1 MDRAGE
7 ARRVE
12 DDAPGGPGREGASV
26 KPGSERRARNAITLD
41 SARGPREAEVDGK
54 DVLSRLAQ
62 LAAALALPTRRAAH
76 YPRAGT
82 PSMPRLNHIAVEHY
96 RAFELGLD
104 VELRPLT
111 LIYGKNNAGKSS
123 VVRLLGILHDSLAES
138 TKSPF
143 DLSGDAGGQTAFL
156 DVLNARDR
164 ELKYL
169 RLTLR
174 WDDGFEAAWRI
185 GLHEVDRLDRVR
197 VEELLV
203 TDRVESGQAR
213 PRCWYGDPRVPDVA
227 LPEGAERVETVAFVG
242 LVPLEVPP
250 LSFLFRAL
258 RARLLEVRGRVQYLS
273 AVRAK
278 SESIIEESG
287 APPDL
292 SANGKEAQ
300 EILLYDRA
308 AFTEVQ
314 TWLRE
319 EVKRDLRREAVG
331 AKRWSWLLPPIA
343 APELSIPLA
352 STGEGMTQLLPIL
365 VALAL
370 RRTPTRLDGKTYLAM
385 EEPTTHL
392 HDDLQIQL
400 ANLLARIAMADD
412 PPIVTLETHARPL
425 LLGVQLA
432 IKEGLD
438 PARVILYWV
447 EQDERGMSR
456 TEAVEFDSDGLPT
469 SRHLRTAFADE
480 RRLMRELAR
489 AHLRGKE

>member
-1 MDRAGE
+1 M
-7 ARRVE
+7 
-12 DDAPGGPGREGASV
+12 
-26 KPGSERRARNAITLD
+26 
-41 SARGPREAEVDGK
+41 
-54 DVLSRLAQ
+54 SRLN
-62 LAAALALPTRRAAH
+62 R
-76 YPRAGT
+76 
-82 PSMPRLNHIAVEHY
+82 IAVEHY
-96 RAFELGLD
+96 RAFERGLD
-104 VELRPLT
+104 LELRPLT
-111 LIYGKNNAGKSS
+111 LVYGKNNAGKSS
-123 VVRLLGILHDSLAES
+123 VVRLVGILHDSLAES

-143 DLSGDAGGQTAFL
+143 DLTGDAGGQTAFL

-169 RLTLR
+169 RLTLT

-185 GLHEVDRLDRVR
+185 GLHEVDRIDRVR
-197 VEELLV
+197 IEELLV
-203 TDRVESGQAR
+203 TDRIESGQAR
-213 PRCWYGDPRVPDVA
+213 PRCWYGDPKVPEVA
-227 LPEGAERVETVAFVG
+227 LPEGADHAKTVVFAG
-242 LVPLEVPP
+242 LVPLEMP
-250 LSFLFRAL
+250 LLPSLFRAL
-258 RARLLEVRGRVQYLS
+258 RARLLEIRGHVQYLS

-278 SESIIEESG
+278 SESMLEESG

-308 AFTEVQ
+308 AFAEVQ

-352 STGEGMTQLLPIL
+352 STGEGMAQLLPIL
-365 VALAL
+365 VALAS

-400 ANLLARIAMADD
+400 AKHLARIAMEEE
-412 PPIVTLETHARPL
+412 PPVIILETHARPL

-438 PARVILYWV
+438 PSRVILYWI
-447 EQDERGMSR
+447 EQDERGISH
-456 TEAVEFDSDGLPT
+456 TEAVEFDRNGLPT
-469 SRHLRTAFADE
+469 SRHLRTAFTDE
-480 RRLMRELAR
+480 QRLMRELAQ

>member
-1 MDRAGE
+1 M
-7 ARRVE
+7 
-12 DDAPGGPGREGASV
+12 S
-26 KPGSERRARNAITLD
+26 
-41 SARGPREAEVDGK
+41 
-54 DVLSRLAQ
+54 
-62 LAAALALPTRRAAH
+62 
-76 YPRAGT
+76 
-82 PSMPRLNHIAVEHY
+82 RLNHIAIEHY
-96 RAFELGLD
+96 RAFERGLD
-104 VELRPLT
+104 LDLRPLT

-123 VVRLLGILHDSLAES
+123 VVRLAGILQDSLAES

-143 DLSGDAGGQTAFL
+143 DLSGDAGGDVAFL
-156 DVLNARDR
+156 DVLNARNR

-169 RLTLR
+169 RLTLT

-185 GLHEVDRLDRVR
+185 GVHEVDRIDRVR
-197 VEELLV
+197 VEELSV
-203 TDRVESGQAR
+203 TDRAESGQAR
-213 PRCWYGDPRVPDVA
+213 PRCWFGDPKVPEVE
-227 LPEGAERVETVAFVG
+227 LPEGADRVETVAFAG
-242 LVPLEVPP
+242 LVPLEMPP
-250 LSFLFRAL
+250 LPPLFFAL
-258 RARLLEVRGRVQYLS
+258 RARLLEIRGHVQYLS

-278 SESIIEESG
+278 PASTIEERG
-287 APPDL
+287 APPAL
-292 SANGKEAQ
+292 SANGTEAQ

-319 EVKRDLRREAVG
+319 EVKRDLRRDPVG

-365 VALAL
+365 VALAS
-370 RRTPTRLDGKTYLAM
+370 RRTPARLDGKTYMAM

-392 HDDLQIQL
+392 HDDLQIRL
-400 ANLLARIAMADD
+400 AKHLAKIAMEED
-412 PPIVTLETHARPL
+412 PPVIVLETHARPL

-447 EQDERGMSR
+447 AQDESGISHA
-456 TEAVEFDSDGLPT
+456 EAVEFDRDGLPT

-480 RRLMRELAR
+480 RRLMRELAQ
-489 AHLRGKE
+489 AHLRGKEQKPG